1 MFIDV
6 VLPLLRSSKSELELF
21 KDSPEEFVHL
31 ALDTCDKQLS
41 ETYKTAAAQ
50 LMEALCDHIDGS
62 LTFIAV
68 IVLQFIN
75 YSLVSDNA
83 AEIPTK
89 FPVLSEFQNA
99 IFITK
104 TSATL
109 RVETCLV
116 VLSVLS
122 YLIPRR
128 SDLM

>member
-1 MFIDV
+1 M
-6 VLPLLRSSKSELELF
+6 
-21 KDSPEEFVHL
+21 HL

-50 LMEALCDHIDGS
+50 LMEVLCDHIDGS

-75 YSLVSDNA
+75 YSLVSDNVI
-83 AEIPTK
+83 EIPTK
-89 FPVLSEFQNA
+89 FPVLSEFQKA

-104 TSATL
+104 TSATI

-116 VLSVLS
+116 IISVLS